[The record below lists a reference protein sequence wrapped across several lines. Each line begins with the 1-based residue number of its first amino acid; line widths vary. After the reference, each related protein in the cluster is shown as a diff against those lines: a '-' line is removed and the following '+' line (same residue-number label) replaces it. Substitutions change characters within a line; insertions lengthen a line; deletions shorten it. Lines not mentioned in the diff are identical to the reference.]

1 MAQVV
6 FSVESDSSIG
16 DRWCIKHCGSKR
28 ATYASK
34 TQAIV
39 DARQLAAFESE
50 LRGRTALVIVLGVD
64 GELVENFVCD
74 GFYRNHR
81 SVRRPAPSVRAPE
94 FGRTGNTEAQWEYIS
109 QRVRADSG
117 HS

>member
-6 FSVESDSSIG
+6 FSVESDSSSG
-16 DRWCIKHCGSKR
+16 DRWCIKLCGSKR
-28 ATYASK
+28 ATYSSK

-81 SVRRPAPSVRAPE
+81 SVRRPPRSAAEIVRM
-94 FGRTGNTEAQWEYIS
+94 GNTEALWEYIS
-109 QRVRADSG
+109 QPAQADSG